1 MSLPSPLWNE
11 EDEELWLNQK
21 VVEPMEVRQ
30 VTKAVQKK
38 PVRFEKRRV
47 EEQPIASPK
56 VFSPSMG
63 DISITVGRRQYPP
76 RN

>member
-21 VVEPMEVRQ
+21 VVEPMEVQQ
-30 VTKAVQKK
+30 VTKAVQTK

-56 VFSPSMG
+56 VFSPG
-63 DISITVGRRQYPP
+63 GGVSITFGGSNR
-76 RN
+76 